1 MKRIFISCMF
11 VLLAAG
17 AVSAQNDG
25 GSRWSISPKTGMT
38 VATHVGDDATNNSSS
53 LAWAAGTEASFQP
66 RRLLSCDFGLYYT
79 RERVKESGSAQLVS
93 SLYNLT
99 LSHSRLVT
107 ERLDLPLMVGLHVL
121 PGLTL
126 KAGVQPSLLL
136 SATTKYHIQGYT
148 IDMESIQD
156 RIYSD
161 EDLAKLPKVPYNDEG
176 SSGIKGEMSNIDVSI
191 PVGASYEWR
200 NIVVDARYHFGLMH
214 AIKNQDVRRRYLL
227 LTVGYRFGL

>member
-1 MKRIFISCMF
+1 MF
-11 VLLAAG
+11 MLLAAG

-25 GSRWSISPKTGMT
+25 GSRWSIVPKAGMT
-38 VATHVGDDATNNSSS
+38 VATHVGDDATNNCSS

-107 ERLDLPLMVGLHVL
+107 ERLDVPLMVGLHVL

-148 IDMESIQD
+148 IDMGSIQD

-176 SSGIKGEMSNIDVSI
+176 SSGIKSEMSNIDVSI